1 MRLPH
6 WLVRARYERAFQNVE
21 VKRQATRKGERAYR
35 IGYAIGFAVLY
46 AYWWLRLTIPFM
58 IREGFGW
65 AMVMVIAGSVI
76 AMSGL
81 ASHRLL
87 SMIYG

>member
-6 WLVRARYERAFQNVE
+6 WLVKARYERVFQTIE

-35 IGYAIGFAVLY
+35 LGFAIGFAVLY
-46 AYWWLRLTIPFM
+46 AYWWLRLNVVFLVK
-58 IREGFGW
+58 EGFGW
-65 AMVMVIAGSVI
+65 TLVMVIAGSVI
-76 AMSGL
+76 ALSGL

-87 SMIYG
+87 SLIYG